1 MTSHHTAALAVFT
14 ADPGM
19 ARALHLISLWRGRM
33 DALEVAI
40 ATQDAR
46 ARLRVLLEVADL
58 FEELQALTLHR
69 EAA

>member
-1 MTSHHTAALAVFT
+1 MASHHTAALAVAT
-14 ADPGM
+14 ADPDM

-40 ATQDAR
+40 ASQDAR
-46 ARLRVLLEVADL
+46 ARLRILLEVADL
-58 FEELQALTLHR
+58 FQELQDITLHR